1 MLEVRR
7 INVGYKDVQV
17 LWDISL
23 EVKEGEIV
31 TVIGPNGAGKSTLLK
46 GIVGLLPLMNR
57 DKESGIFFK
66 RKDIS
71 DFSPE
76 RLIRIGIT
84 IVPEGSRVFP
94 EMTVL
99 DNLRMGAYIHK
110 SKEEKKRKLEEILEL
125 FPKLAERRN
134 QKARTMSGGER
145 QMLAI
150 GRALMSNPE
159 FLLMD
164 EPSLGLHPIM
174 VSHIFKT
181 IEAISKRGVTVLLV
195 EQNVHFS
202 LEISNRGYVL
212 ENGHIVMEGEGKKLL
227 ESEHVKKAYLAL

>member
-66 RKDIS
+66 GKDIS

-76 RLIRIGIT
+76 RLIRTGIT

>member
-66 RKDIS
+66 GKDIS